1 MMTINFNKRRNM
13 TPVCTYLRTSSNQN
27 VGVEKDS
34 DTRQRLKIDDYVK
47 SNGYSI
53 HKEFYDS
60 GVKGTLDI
68 LNRPRFMEMITYCD
82 KKNIKTIVFENSTR
96 LSRDLIC
103 QETGFQYLSGLGF
116 TLISVE
122 SPDSFVDE
130 SPTSVL
136 VRQILGCISQF
147 DKSTIVEKLKSSRER
162 KKIINRDKGI
172 FDRNGKG
179 KSGGRLR
186 ISEKNPDVID
196 FVVKSRKKKLSYR
209 RISELVESEMDV
221 KISYVGVKNLLDEIE
236 PLRKFER
243 NRKRRKNGN

>member
-1 MMTINFNKRRNM
+1 M
-13 TPVCTYLRTSSNQN
+13 TPVVTYLRTSSNQN

-47 SNGYSI
+47 KNGYSI

-68 LNRPRFMEMITYCD
+68 LNRPQFMEMITYCD

-136 VRQILGCISQF
+136 VRQILGCMKWTPSQGQF
-147 DKSTIVEKLKSSRER
+147 FL
-162 KKIINRDKGI
+162 
-172 FDRNGKG
+172 
-179 KSGGRLR
+179 
-186 ISEKNPDVID
+186 
-196 FVVKSRKKKLSYR
+196 
-209 RISELVESEMDV
+209 
-221 KISYVGVKNLLDEIE
+221 
-236 PLRKFER
+236 
-243 NRKRRKNGN
+243 

>member
-1 MMTINFNKRRNM
+1 MSKNC
-13 TPVCTYLRTSSNQN
+13 VSYYRTSSLTN
-27 VGVEKDS
+27 VGEDKDS
-34 DTRQRLKIDDYVK
+34 LKRQK
-47 SNGYSI
+47 SVVHRWCRNNGYEI
-53 HKEFYDS
+53 EGEFYETMS
-60 GVKGTLDI
+60 GDNEILTRPKFVEMLD
-68 LNRPRFMEMITYCD
+68 FCESHD
-82 KKNIKTIVFENSTR
+82 VKTIVFENSTR

-147 DKSTIVEKLKSSRER
+147 DKSTIVEKLKSSRDR

-172 FDRNGKG
+172 IDRNGKG

-196 FVVKSRKKKLSYR
+196 FVVKSRKKKLTYR